1 MHKSGWIGMVSLLAL
16 AGCAEQNGVCQVS
29 TLGDLPVL
37 NKQGSPIVGV
47 TINGHDAAMIVDSGA
62 DISMISEEAS
72 KNFGLVDTGHVLN
85 ISGVTGEMLSPIMQ
99 ADKMGLG
106 SGTSGEVYLT
116 QAKRSFGGTIAGR
129 PVVGL
134 FGADFLQ
141 SYDVMFDLP
150 GGKIAL
156 YQLSGCKTPTPTW
169 EGPSSKVDWY
179 RLGTHELRIGTTI
192 RLNGKKIDAMLDSG
206 AWHTSVL
213 PSQARKAGVS
223 KDDLAQDIT
232 FTSTG
237 VSGKRRDGSHLHRF
251 ASLQIGD
258 ELYPNPLLGISP
270 IETNGYALLG
280 ADFLR
285 HNRVWVS
292 YRHEQLYIQRLQP
305 PEQDHTFDL
314 RIKPKNAPATG
325 AEPAVPVSAP
335 FPRISLRDPASSG
348 NVPAAASAPA
358 GAPVTAPP
366 VPTP

>member
-1 MHKSGWIGMVSLLAL
+1 MVSLLAL
-16 AGCAEQNGVCQVS
+16 ASCAEQNGVCQVS

-37 NKQGSPIVGV
+37 NKFGSPIVGV

-85 ISGVTGEMLSPIMQ
+85 ISGVTGEMFSPVMQ

-134 FGADFLQ
+134 FGADFLH

-156 YQLSGCKTPTPTW
+156 YQLSACKTPTPTW
-169 EGPSSKVDWY
+169 DGPSSKLDWY
-179 RLGTHELRIGTTI
+179 RLGTNGLRIGTTI

-223 KDDLAQDIT
+223 KNDLVQDIT
-232 FTSTG
+232 FTSSGVTG
-237 VSGKRRDGSHLHRF
+237 KSKVGSHLHRF

-270 IETNGYALLG
+270 IETDGYALLG

-292 YRHEQLYIQRLQP
+292 YRHEQLYIQRLRP

-314 RIKPKNAPATG
+314 RIKPKNVPGAG
-325 AEPAVPVSAP
+325 AEPAVPLSAP
-335 FPRISLRDPASSG
+335 FPRISLKDAAPPGS
-348 NVPAAASAPA
+348 VPAASTPA
-358 GAPVTAPP
+358 GAPVTVSPA
-366 VPTP
+366 PTP